1 MSSYNNKPYQQ
12 AYGNPGF
19 FVAAPTGSVSDPFG
33 KSMTLNPEQSQ
44 RYSRRILVNTKHI
57 KKDSDGVYHADI
69 RPAKGVVAVKLAYA
83 SIPRSVTVRV
93 AQLVL
98 YSIPIRQLNGTN
110 DTLSE
115 LYQKYCRQQLLN
127 KDTSH
132 YPFFTPGVHSTV
144 SSSND
149 ASIRIN
155 SGLDFDFRK
164 GTSSGIWIE
173 NVDRTTSIPYHY
185 DPDYN
190 NMRVD
195 IDTLTVQIPE
205 EVGITELGNA
215 FKNALQNHTGVE
227 GDKKNS
233 MWQYFGI
240 GVTDTGF
247 SVEMDHD
254 KYNPF
259 STFAAFL
266 PAHESSAIAS
276 QLNVSSSTT
285 TGTSTPSASGALGLE
300 EAHTGRDTYIAM
312 TTPVKIYLD
321 KSRDAFVE
329 YQVVTGSANAPT
341 DVTGTQTQMTR
352 IRSAPT
358 SSDEEFEFVINIP
371 SSISGSALSGSIY
384 SISFP
389 NDVKLEN
396 IKKVETT
403 RIIEAEV
410 TNVVGTDGTTYD
422 VRYYNGTSDD
432 LTAAATAAATSATT
446 LTVTAPDSTV
456 VEDTRTGVPF
466 DSANG
471 NRLVVGGAGFAG
483 TIPVGSRLLIQ
494 AGSQRVNLSQIQK
507 SFQRSRDIRL
517 GLRWPGRSEDEDFTI
532 HGNYEYSSTAV
543 NGVPTDMQTITGLG
557 ANGSNPAPD
566 LSTYN
571 SVMTETELE
580 DTYVPSAGNGIE
592 AQMLPIHKIND
603 ADQSDEMMFC
613 GHFMNVTVPSTLPA
627 TQSTFTTTASTLDQN
642 GNPRSMNTLYEHP
655 TSTNLSY
662 FQNGLGWETNVVHQA
677 TKYVMPAFPKR
688 DDKTYN
694 VATTGSGSSATTVQG
709 LPDVMPLV
717 ARILNNQ
724 GGSTPSPF
732 FDCKDN
738 GGNIPRT
745 GTTAPYANHNFTH
758 AVHFESK
765 SLTQSD
771 ESTPGDDVKYK
782 NSIVITIGSE
792 RYVVKKAYYI
802 SVLKNQTMFT
812 LDMSCQNGGALLY
825 PLACVDPTEPNHP
838 NMAQAAM
845 SFYQPITD
853 SSGNITEV
861 RPTAQSKYFTWCFEL
876 DREVLLPTGLSAQAV
891 PFKNEVVRRNP
902 SNPEDLSTIPSPP
915 SVSTRVFKGV
925 SDSTAMFCPSSFY
938 RNTGRIAVSKF
949 QDAPHRFYVRTTG
962 AALADKQQPIMRLHG
977 IGNIEY
983 PVNSSEHMGYSDS
996 FALLGTDNVDQKKPL
1011 TPCVPSYV
1019 AFKSPLNLHRLSF
1032 SFVTIDGDEYVLKQN
1047 ATLMF
1052 DVFAEND

>member
-19 FVAAPTGSVSDPFG
+19 FTAAPTGSVSDPFG
-33 KSMTLNPEQSQ
+33 KSMTLNPLQSQ
-44 RYSRRILVNTKHI
+44 RYSRRILINTKHI

-98 YSIPIRQLNGTN
+98 YSIPIRQLNEANYTP
-110 DTLSE
+110 SE

-132 YPFFTPGVHSTV
+132 YPFFTPGKYSSPSDVHT
-144 SSSND
+144 
-149 ASIRIN
+149 
-155 SGLDFDFRK
+155 GLDFDFRK
-164 GTSSGIWIE
+164 GPASGIWIE

-195 IDTLTVQIPE
+195 IDTLTVHIPE

-254 KYNPF
+254 RYNPF

-266 PAHESSAIAS
+266 PAHESSTIAS
-276 QLNVSSSTT
+276 QLDATT
-285 TGTSTPSASGALGLE
+285 ATSTPSTSSGALGLE

-358 SSDEEFEFVINIP
+358 SSDEEFEFVIDIP
-371 SSISGSALSGSIY
+371 SSISGNTLSGSIY

-403 RIIEAEV
+403 RIIEAELTSTV
-410 TNVVGTDGTTYD
+410 DGISYNVD
-422 VRYYNGTSDD
+422 YYNGTSDD
-432 LTAAATAAATSATT
+432 FLTGATFTLTYLVPGSSSATNVT
-446 LTVTAPDSTV
+446 SLTHSITDKNASSVTFSQSLPSH
-456 VEDTRTGVPF
+456 VP
-466 DSANG
+466 
-471 NRLVVGGAGFAG
+471 
-483 TIPVGSRLLIQ
+483 IGSRLLIH
-494 AGSQRVNLSQIQK
+494 AGAQRVSLSQIQK

-532 HGNYEYSSTAV
+532 HGNYEYSST
-543 NGVPTDMQTITGLG
+543 TDTQTIIDLSST
-557 ANGSNPAPD
+557 NGTID
-566 LSTYN
+566 ISTYN
-571 SVMTETELE
+571 SVMTESELE
-580 DTYVPSAGNGIE
+580 DTYIPSAGNGIE

-613 GHFMNVTVPSTLPA
+613 GHFMNVTEPSTLPA
-627 TQSTFTTTASTLDQN
+627 FGENSATFISNLQS
-642 GNPRSMNTLYEHP
+642 NPSSVDMNTLYTHPP
-655 TSTNLSY
+655 TSPNLKY
-662 FQNGLGWETNVVHQA
+662 FENGLGWETSVVHHA
-677 TKYVMPAFPKR
+677 TNYVMPAFPKR
-688 DDKTYN
+688 DDRTYN
-694 VATTGSGSSATTVQG
+694 VVATDRAEG

-724 GGSTPSPF
+724 GGSTASPF
-732 FDCKDN
+732 YDCKDDS
-738 GGNIPRT
+738 PA
-745 GTTAPYANHNFTH
+745 APSIISNYSTH
-758 AVHFESK
+758 TFSQAVYFESK
-765 SLTQSD
+765 SLTPSD
-771 ESTPGDDVKYK
+771 ALNPVDDVKYK

-802 SVLKNQTMFT
+802 SVLKNQTMYT

-845 SFYQPITD
+845 SFYEPTND
-853 SSGNITEV
+853 EV

-891 PFKNEVVRRNP
+891 PFKNDVVRRNP
-902 SNPEDLSTIPSPP
+902 SNPEDLSTVPSPP
-915 SVSTRVFKGV
+915 SVSARVFKGV
-925 SDSTAMFCPSSFY
+925 SDSTALFCPSSFY

-962 AALADKQQPIMRLHG
+962 AALADKQKPILRLHG

-983 PVNSSEHMGYSDS
+983 PVNSSEHHGYSDS
-996 FALLGTDNVDQKKPL
+996 FALLGTDSVDQKKPL
-1011 TPCVPSYV
+1011 TPLVPSHV
-1019 AFKSPLNLHRLSF
+1019 AFKSPLNLHKLSF
-1032 SFVTIDGDEYVLKQN
+1032 SFTTMDGDEYILKQN

>member
-1 MSSYNNKPYQQ
+1 MSSYNDKPYQP

-19 FVAAPTGSVSDPFG
+19 FTAAPTGSVSDPFG

-98 YSIPIRQLNGTN
+98 YSIPIRQLNSTN
-110 DTLSE
+110 STLSE

-132 YPFFTPGVHSTV
+132 YPFFTPGIHSTAT
-144 SSSND
+144 SSD
-149 ASIRIN
+149 ASLRIN
-155 SGLDFDFRK
+155 NGLDFDFRK
-164 GTSSGIWIE
+164 GTDSGIWIE

-247 SVEMDHD
+247 AVEMDHD

-266 PAHESSAIAS
+266 PAHESSTIAS
-276 QLNVSSSTT
+276 QLDAT
-285 TGTSTPSASGALGLE
+285 TGTSTPSTSGAGLE
-300 EAHTGRDTYIAM
+300 EAHTGRDTYIAL
-312 TTPVKIYLD
+312 TTPVSIYLD

-329 YQVVTGSANAPT
+329 YQVIEGSANAPT

-352 IRSAPT
+352 IRSAT
-358 SSDEEFEFVINIP
+358 TNSDEEFEFVVNIP
-371 SSISGSALSGSIY
+371 TAISSTIY

-403 RIIEAEV
+403 RIIEAEI
-410 TNVVGTDGTTYD
+410 TSTSNAPSYNVD
-422 VRYYNGTSDD
+422 YYNGTPDD
-432 LTAAATAAATSATT
+432 FSIGATFTLTYLVPGSSSATNVTTSTHSITGKNASSVT
-446 LTVTAPDSTV
+446 LSQSLPSD
-456 VEDTRTGVPF
+456 VP
-466 DSANG
+466 
-471 NRLVVGGAGFAG
+471 
-483 TIPVGSRLLIQ
+483 IGSRLLIH
-494 AGSQRVNLSQIQK
+494 AGSQRVSLSQIQK

-532 HGNYEYSSTAV
+532 HGNYEYSST
-543 NGVPTDMQTITGLG
+543 TDMQTITTL
-557 ANGSNPAPD
+557 STAPD
-566 LSTYN
+566 ISTYN
-571 SVMTETELE
+571 SVMTESELE

-613 GHFMNVTVPSTLPA
+613 GHFMNVTAPSRLTGAL
-627 TQSTFTTTASTLDQN
+627 SFTPNPNPDPVN
-642 GNPRSMNTLYEHP
+642 DPRSLNTLFDP
-655 TSTNLSY
+655 PPVASNLSY
-662 FQNGLGWETNVVHQA
+662 YKNGLGWETNVVHQA

-694 VATTGSGSSATTVQG
+694 VVTGSVEG

-732 FDCKDN
+732 FDCKDSS
-738 GGNIPRT
+738 GNISD
-745 GTTAPYANHNFTH
+745 YSTH
-758 AVHFESK
+758 VFNDAVHFESK
-765 SLTQSD
+765 SLTQSNAI
-771 ESTPGDDVKYK
+771 TNDVKYK

-802 SVLKNQTMFT
+802 SVLKNKTLYT
-812 LDMSCQNGGALLY
+812 LDMSCQNGGALLC
-825 PLACVDPTEPNHP
+825 PLACVDPSKPNHP

-845 SFYQPITD
+845 SFYETNTTPA
-853 SSGNITEV
+853 TEV

-876 DREVLLPTGLSAQAV
+876 DREVLLPTGLSTQAV
-891 PFKNEVVRRNP
+891 PYRNEVARTNP
-902 SNPEDLSTIPSPP
+902 SDSGGLSTIPSPP

-925 SDSTAMFCPSSFY
+925 ADPTAMFCPSSFY

-962 AALADKQQPIMRLHG
+962 AAVADKQQPIMRLHG

-1032 SFVTIDGDEYVLKQN
+1032 SFTTIDGEEYVLKQN

>member
-19 FVAAPTGSVSDPFG
+19 FTAAPTGSVSDPFG

-98 YSIPIRQLNGTN
+98 YSIPIRQLNGPN

-132 YPFFTPGVHSTV
+132 YPFFTPGVHSTG

-155 SGLDFDFRK
+155 RGLDFDFRK
-164 GTSSGIWIE
+164 GTASGIWIE

-205 EVGITELGNA
+205 EVGIAELGNA

-276 QLNVSSSTT
+276 QLNAA
-285 TGTSTPSASGALGLE
+285 TGTSTPSASGAGLE
-300 EAHTGRDTYIAM
+300 EARTGRDTYIAL
-312 TTPVKIYLD
+312 TTPVSIYLD
-321 KSRDAFVE
+321 KSRDAFIE
-329 YQVVTGSANAPT
+329 YQVIEGSANAPT
-341 DVTGTQTQMTR
+341 DVTGAQTQMTR
-352 IRSAPT
+352 VRSAAT
-358 SSDEEFEFVINIP
+358 TSDEDFEFVVSIP
-371 SSISGSALSGSIY
+371 TDISSTIY

-410 TNVVGTDGTTYD
+410 TNIGTDGTTYI
-422 VRYYNGTSDD
+422 VQYYNGTSDD
-432 LTAAATAAATSATT
+432 LTAAAATAAAATPATT
-446 LTVTAPDSTV
+446 LKVTAPDSTI
-456 VEDTRTGVPF
+456 VEDTTTGVPF
-466 DSANG
+466 NSANG
-471 NRLVVGGAGFAG
+471 NQLVVGGSGFTG
-483 TIPVGSRLLIQ
+483 TIPVGSRLLIE
-494 AGSQRVNLSQIQK
+494 AGKQRVSLSQIQK

-532 HGNYEYSSTAV
+532 HGNYEYSST
-543 NGVPTDMQTITGLG
+543 TDMQTITGLG
-557 ANGSNPAPD
+557 ANDSNPAPD

-613 GHFMNVTVPSTLPA
+613 GHFMNVTEPSTLLAFNGRSSDFIANMLTP
-627 TQSTFTTTASTLDQN
+627 TAVN
-642 GNPRSMNTLYEHP
+642 MNTLYTHP
-655 TSTNLSY
+655 PTDANLGGNLKY
-662 FQNGLGWETNVVHQA
+662 FENGLGYETSVVHKA

-688 DDKTYN
+688 DGKTYN
-694 VATTGSGSSATTVQG
+694 VATGPVEG
-709 LPDVMPLV
+709 LPNVMPLV
-717 ARILNNQ
+717 ARILNTNLKKD
-724 GGSTPSPF
+724 GNDTIATAF
-732 FDCKDN
+732 FACKDDSDTVSN
-738 GGNIPRT
+738 
-745 GTTAPYANHNFTH
+745 YANHDFSQ
-758 AVHFESK
+758 AVYFESK

-771 ESTPGDDVKYK
+771 TSSNDVKCK

-802 SVLKNQTMFT
+802 SVLKNQTMYT

-825 PLACVDPTEPNHP
+825 PLACVDPAEPNHR
-838 NMAQAAM
+838 NMTQAAI
-845 SFYQPITD
+845 SFYETNAPTNDEI
-853 SSGNITEV
+853 

-891 PFKNEVVRRNP
+891 PYRNEVVRRNP

-915 SVSTRVFKGV
+915 SVSARVFKGV

-962 AALADKQQPIMRLHG
+962 AALADKQQPVLCLHG

-983 PVNSSEHMGYSDS
+983 PVNNSEHMGYSDS